1 MEAVA
6 LHDFT
11 AHHSNEDELP
21 FRKGSILKVKFQ
33 INRSKIYGFNSFT
46 CFRASQEVGDKPDLI
61 RTRVTDIFR
70 SNNCLCEIKVYFH
83 N

>member
-1 MEAVA
+1 MTLRRILLLIMEAVA

-11 AHHSNEDELP
+11 AHHTNEDELP
-21 FRKGSILKVKFQ
+21 FTKGSILKVKFQ

-61 RTRVTDIFR
+61 VRNQ
-70 SNNCLCEIKVYFH
+70 SLLS
-83 N
+83 